1 MIRNLSSALENFRSL
16 AAVKSLELKIIF
28 SGYSSVIA
36 SYRHWNRVYQQSARE
51 KTITQVMEL
60 RVYRVVYKVDATQK

>member
-28 SGYSSVIA
+28 SGYSGVIA
-36 SYRHWNRVYQQSARE
+36 SYRHWNRVYQHSTR
-51 KTITQVMEL
+51 KDNYTSYGVTSL
-60 RVYRVVYKVDATQK
+60 